1 MENIFKVNQR
11 RPTFFFFIPVNAAI
25 LPTAKMIRARQSQ
38 AAAGWLIN

>member
-25 LPTAKMIRARQSQ
+25 ANRQNDQGKAITGRSRL
-38 AAAGWLIN
+38 AN